1 MRYRLLDLSLSED
14 AENKINSIKNEKR
27 KEDLNLTELD
37 LDYIQEIKS
46 IRNDTENWRY
56 SLNLRGLIYYLNYV
70 KNKESVILEILTN
83 PILLKH
89 ANFLYNCKFFNDFG
103 YPLVRKM
110 IDIAQDYPNV
120 FNSEYYD
127 DKKLKQSIRDRYLDE
142 IRNYYL
148 HLNYNNFS
156 LTKDIPQEFK
166 DYFDFMLEDQ
176 NNDLKELIQSNEKI
190 LNQLR

>member
-1 MRYRLLDLSLSED
+1 
-14 AENKINSIKNEKR
+14 
-27 KEDLNLTELD
+27 
-37 LDYIQEIKS
+37 
-46 IRNDTENWRY
+46 
-56 SLNLRGLIYYLNYV
+56 
-70 KNKESVILEILTN
+70 
-83 PILLKH
+83 
-89 ANFLYNCKFFNDFG
+89 
-103 YPLVRKM
+103 M